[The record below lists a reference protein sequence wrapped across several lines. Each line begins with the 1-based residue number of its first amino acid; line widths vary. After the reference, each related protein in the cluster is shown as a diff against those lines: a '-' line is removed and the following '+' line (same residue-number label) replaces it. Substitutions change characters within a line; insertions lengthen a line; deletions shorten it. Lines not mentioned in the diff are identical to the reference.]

1 MTEVFGLIK
10 FLRREYLRS
19 ICSIYRSEKEV
30 SVRSCGTSS
39 QTDSLCNFN
48 FAVCFND
55 SLYFFCEIVATNVTN
70 LIW

>member
-1 MTEVFGLIK
+1 M
-10 FLRREYLRS
+10 
-19 ICSIYRSEKEV
+19 
-30 SVRSCGTSS
+30 RSCGTSS
-39 QTDSLCNFN
+39 QTDSQCNFN